1 MNMSNVNKSTEV
13 MPGGP
18 DSPVKHKDYL
28 QKTIDTALQYSP
40 DFALKKLNHYDNT
53 VKNIP
58 RAVLEKY
65 DVSRVY
71 QRDHR
76 GLAQSTDKKAN
87 FVNLGSSFGPGN
99 RAVLYAAVP
108 KA

>member
-1 MNMSNVNKSTEV
+1 

-65 DVSRVY
+65 DLSKVY

-76 GLAQSTDKKAN
+76 GLTQSTDKKSN
-87 FVNLGSSFGPGN
+87 FVNLGSSFGPGG
-99 RAVLYAAVP
+99 RAILYAAVP